1 MNLWDERQGDGEQKS
16 LRDLSISDP
25 YIAQSKTLWI
35 RYCRA
40 GDGERK
46 QVQIPVGM
54 GGHFTPVCCRM
65 DMETTG
71 SDQGSQMTITKEEF
85 VSCILANPMLSESLR
100 QLSSRDTRWEGLPQ
114 WQPIKLSV
122 TISDPGQTQED
133 DDLFDVLN
141 VRQSV
146 LLEVWDYDTVNKDD
160 FLGECWMPP
169 LGQIG
174 PA

>member
-1 MNLWDERQGDGEQKS
+1 MQDK
-16 LRDLSISDP
+16 I
-25 YIAQSKTLWI
+25 LWI

-71 SDQGSQMTITKEEF
+71 SDQGSQMTISKEEF
-85 VSCILANPMLSESLR
+85 VSCILANPLLSESLR
-100 QLSSRDTRWEGLPQ
+100 QLSSRDCSTETLPQ
-114 WQPIKLSV
+114 WSAIKLTV
-122 TISDPGQTQED
+122 TISDPTSVTED

-141 VRQSV
+141 VRQS
-146 LLEVWDYDTVNKDD
+146 
-160 FLGECWMPP
+160 
-169 LGQIG
+169 
-174 PA
+174 